1 MMIRNATAGDIP
13 ALIELGTRMYLES
26 RYSENSPFDADKCA
40 ELAESLIY
48 SLPAACWW
56 LKRMAR

>member
-26 RYSENSPFDADKCA
+26 CYSENSPFDAENA
-40 ELAESLIY
+40 RN
-48 SLPAACWW
+48 W
-56 LKRMAR
+56 LKA

>member
-26 RYSENSPFDADKCA
+26 RYSQNSPFDAVNA
-40 ELAESLIY
+40 QNWRRA
-48 SLPAACWW
+48 
-56 LKRMAR
+56 